1 MSPNDRLW
9 RRIPQ
14 PEGGHLGFGVPYG
27 KFPTWGVSNA
37 YPPLVGFLTSRL
49 CRKHHPQTSAHSPRM
64 DSSKSQPRRKHNRR
78 AGGQDLRRLN
88 QLRCANAGA
97 FEMATYRP
105 PITLRNRFQV
115 CHSPFGNPASSI
127 FDTARSCSLRQRNE
141 LYQTNRKAKQAGE

>member
-1 MSPNDRLW
+1 MSASTRGRALGVW
-9 RRIPQ
+9 RTIRQIP
-14 PEGGHLGFGVPYG
+14 HLGC
-27 KFPTWGVSNA
+27 KQCL
-37 YPPLVGFLTSRL
+37 PPLVGFLTSRL